1 LIEDFA
7 QKVWGRAPV
16 SRWPRPSRISGGGL
30 SSPSAAAAG
39 KEKLT
44 LHEEVAILIRFREY
58 PERAEGN
65 KSAGAEKSPGKSN
78 DFPVSYK
85 DGKRRFALYWIQ
97 E

>member
-1 LIEDFA
+1 M
-7 QKVWGRAPV
+7 GRWLV
-16 SRWPRPSRISGGGL
+16 SSGLDRHRYRERGHFY
-30 SSPSAAAAG
+30 PSAAAEVT
-39 KEKLT
+39 EKLT
-44 LHEEVAILIRFREY
+44 LQEEVAILIRFREY